1 MQFGCQSKLNVA
13 ADPAPVRSRRMGLD
27 SGLEKTFFL
36 RLFPNIFLFPP
47 VDFFIANPD
56 RTVCERF
63 RMEQGRF
70 GAVELGKNNGSTI
83 SGEKIAVND
92 EEGEK
97 MLLDYNRNT
106 RSPRTFPVF
115 GDEPNMNYCSV
126 STTFPHFF
134 WLIGSSSSRIDQK
147 GMTDVRGRTSIT
159 PSSKRKKN
167 VLMCFVK
174 VSGVGAHPPYSWT
187 YRPDGCESS
196 FSFDLR
202 LTLTVFSSSVF
213 HLFLLIYLFFIRFR
227 EITKFLKQPFK
238 TSSLR
243 TMQKKK
249 GKERKGKRKK
259 KARTRD

>member
-36 RLFPNIFLFPP
+36 RLFPNMFLFPP

-70 GAVELGKNNGSTI
+70 GQWSWVETMDRLYRGKKSQWMTRKQKNAPRLQQKHTFAPHI
-83 SGEKIAVND
+83 SSLRGWAKHEPLF
-92 EEGEK
+92 GFPPP
-97 MLLDYNRNT
+97 
-106 RSPRTFPVF
+106 SPI
-115 GDEPNMNYCSV
+115 
-126 STTFPHFF
+126 FF

-167 VLMCFVK
+167 VLMCFVTCCASGKTFRVRKRGK

-213 HLFLLIYLFFIRFR
+213 HLFLLIYLFFD
-227 EITKFLKQPFK
+227 PVP
-238 TSSLR
+238 
-243 TMQKKK
+243 
-249 GKERKGKRKK
+249 GNN
-259 KARTRD
+259 

>member
-27 SGLEKTFFL
+27 SGLEKTFFFASFPQHL
-36 RLFPNIFLFPP
+36 SFSAGWFFHCQPWPDRLWKIQDGTGEVWSSEVVWKQWIDYIRGKKSQWMTRKEEKCSSTTTETHVRPAHFQSSGMSQTWTTVRFPP
-47 VDFFIANPD
+47 P
-56 RTVCERF
+56 
-63 RMEQGRF
+63 
-70 GAVELGKNNGSTI
+70 
-83 SGEKIAVND
+83 
-92 EEGEK
+92 
-97 MLLDYNRNT
+97 
-106 RSPRTFPVF
+106 SPI
-115 GDEPNMNYCSV
+115 
-126 STTFPHFF
+126 FF

-167 VLMCFVK
+167 VLMCFVTCCASGKTFRVRKRGK

-213 HLFLLIYLFFIRFR
+213 HLFLLIYLFFD
-227 EITKFLKQPFK
+227 PVP
-238 TSSLR
+238 
-243 TMQKKK
+243 
-249 GKERKGKRKK
+249 GNN
-259 KARTRD
+259 

>member
-70 GAVELGKNNGSTI
+70 GAVELGENNGSTI
-83 SGEKIAVND
+83 SGGKIAVND
-92 EEGEK
+92 EETEK
-97 MLLDYNRNT
+97 
-106 RSPRTFPVF
+106 
-115 GDEPNMNYCSV
+115 CS
-126 STTFPHFF
+126 STTTETHVRPAHFQSSGMSQTWTTVRFPPPSPIFF

-167 VLMCFVK
+167 VLMCFVTCCASGKTFRVRKRGK

-213 HLFLLIYLFFIRFR
+213 HLFLLIYLFFW
-227 EITKFLKQPFK
+227 
-238 TSSLR
+238 SGS
-243 TMQKKK
+243 
-249 GKERKGKRKK
+249 GK
-259 KARTRD
+259 

>member
-70 GAVELGKNNGSTI
+70 GAVELGENNGSTI

-134 WLIGSSSSRIDQK
+134 LAYRVKQLAH
-147 GMTDVRGRTSIT
+147 R
-159 PSSKRKKN
+159 SKRN
-167 VLMCFVK
+167 DRC
-174 VSGVGAHPPYSWT
+174 
-187 YRPDGCESS
+187 
-196 FSFDLR
+196 
-202 LTLTVFSSSVF
+202 
-213 HLFLLIYLFFIRFR
+213 
-227 EITKFLKQPFK
+227 
-238 TSSLR
+238 
-243 TMQKKK
+243 
-249 GKERKGKRKK
+249 
-259 KARTRD
+259 